1 MSLLGIP
8 WATKGVSHARYCQTK
23 CGIYVFKVL
32 LENSHTENISSLVYT
47 KLCRILQTKANLHTN
62 KICVC
67 FLSLRKSILRLRRWL
82 MQQTAFYANMRI
94 CIQSSI
100 PTWKDWLWRH
110 MHAIS
115 ELEKL
120 REEDS
125 WGLLTRRS
133 SLIFKSHHQCL
144 PQNIREEWL
153 RKTPDVN
160 LWSPHTWTHI

>member
-1 MSLLGIP
+1 M
-8 WATKGVSHARYCQTK
+8 
-23 CGIYVFKVL
+23 FKVL

-47 KLCRILQTKANLHTN
+47 KLCHILQTNSNLHTN
-62 KICVC
+62 KIYVC
-67 FLSLRKSILRLRRWL
+67 FLSLERKSILRLRRWL
-82 MQQTAFYANMRI
+82 RQQTVFYASMRI
-94 CIQSSI
+94 SIHSSI

-115 ELEKL
+115 ELEKP

-125 WGLLTRRS
+125 WGQLTRPS
-133 SLIFKSHHQCL
+133 SLIFKSHRQCL

-160 LWSPHTWTHI
+160 LWSPHTWTHV

>member
-1 MSLLGIP
+1 MHGI
-8 WATKGVSHARYCQTK
+8 VSPS
-23 CGIYVFKVL
+23 V
-32 LENSHTENISSLVYT
+32 VYT
-47 KLCRILQTKANLHTN
+47 CLRFYWRIHTQRTSVLWYTQNCVVYYRQKQICILTKFMCAFYLWE
-62 KICVC
+62 
-67 FLSLRKSILRLRRWL
+67 KSILRLRRWL

-120 REEDS
+120 RKEDS

-160 LWSPHTWTHI
+160 LWSPHTWTHV